1 MALSTEDLI
10 SEFLAFRAR
19 TISETE
25 RLIAKCERQLE
36 KEPSDRLNLC
46 ILALKI
52 IHADNT
58 NQSFKDC
65 CAVAAPIFKHL
76 KETKGDWDFLDLHI
90 ISIVIGYLPTFE
102 KTIDIVKEALE
113 LLNDKAYADDY
124 EYKKL
129 CFTLHLNLTLR
140 LLRARYLEAN
150 VDIPA
155 VTKAFAES
163 YNYTIERCKRNKL
176 PHQYRQEIRKA
187 VFENKQDKIQ
197 ACLEK
202 LLKLGERKMYRMAKA
217 EIAEFLAAM
226 SKDLRKPL
234 SYILFGHQH
243 KKRRLQNNMSLEDL
257 SFLTD
262 VEPTNLNAMERGDEG
277 VSLERARRLANAL

>member
-10 SEFLAFRAR
+10 SEFLAFRASK
-19 TISETE
+19 ISETE

-46 ILALKI
+46 ILTLKTT
-52 IHADNT
+52 HADDT
-58 NQSFKDC
+58 NQSFNDC

-90 ISIVIGYLPTFE
+90 ISLVIGYLHTFK

-124 EYKKL
+124 EYKKMR
-129 CFTLHLNLTLR
+129 FTLHLNLTLR
-140 LLRARYLEAN
+140 FLRARYMEAN

-155 VTKAFAES
+155 VTKAFAKS
-163 YNYTIERCKRNKL
+163 YNYAIERCKRNNGA
-176 PHQYRQEIRKA
+176 HQYVQEIRKA
-187 VFENKQDKIQ
+187 VFENEQDKIQ
-197 ACLEK
+197 ECLEK
-202 LLKLGERKMYRMAKA
+202 LLERGERKMYRIAKA
-217 EIAEFLAAM
+217 EIAEFLSAM
-226 SKDLRKPL
+226 SNDLRKPL

-243 KKRRLQNNMSLEDL
+243 KKRRLYNNMSLEDL